1 MVLVASLALVAPVPS
16 FSQTLKDKI
25 QLPHPSGRYGV
36 ARIAYDWVDHSRPEK
51 FATTSDAHREIM
63 VYVWYPTEPRVRG
76 KMSEYQPY
84 ADEIAKK
91 LSSKELEDEWGSSWR
106 RVFSKQVLTDTHEKA
121 PGSSGRERFPLL
133 IFSPGAGMPATS
145 YTTLLQEVVSRGYVI
160 ASIEPTYESPA
171 VGFPDGRVIRS
182 VPEASENRQ
191 IKPTESREQYLERM
205 HTSEAPHLERLAA
218 DVRFVLDQLGRLAKR
233 GNGAAPF
240 AKRIDFENVGAWGHS
255 IGGRV
260 AARACQLDARIK
272 ACLNADGAGP
282 DSPIFAYEKTTLLRQ
297 PFMWIEAEQM
307 PPPTDQVLATY
318 KITRQQW
325 KAEHEARMAGYEEE
339 LRSCTG
345 GSYRIAIN
353 IPGINH
359 YSFTDWPLLEA
370 KNKEDFEKGAKAIE
384 LLEEYV
390 IAFFDKQLKRAP
402 GAILDKRDTPS
413 AGVAVIKYDPTL
425 ER

>member
-1 MVLVASLALVAPVPS
+1 MRIRKYSFIFLFASLALVAPVHS
-16 FSQTLKDKI
+16 LSQIPQGKI

-36 ARIAYDWVDHSRPEK
+36 ARIAYDWVDNSRPET
-51 FATTSDAHREIM
+51 FAKDSDVHREIM
-63 VYVWYPTEPRVRG
+63 VYVWYPTELRVRG
-76 KMSEYQPY
+76 KTSEYQPY

-91 LSSKELEDEWGSSWR
+91 LSSKDLEYEWGSSWR
-106 RVFSKQVLTDTHEKA
+106 TVFSKQVLTDTHEKA
-121 PGSSGRERFPLL
+121 PGPSGRERFPLL

-191 IKPTESREQYLERM
+191 IKPTENREQYLERM
-205 HTSEAPHLERLAA
+205 HTSEALHLERLAA
-218 DVRFVLDQLGRLAKR
+218 DVRFVLDQFRRLAKR
-233 GNGAAPF
+233 RDKAAPF
-240 AKRIDFENVGAWGHS
+240 AKRIDFEDVGAWGHS

-282 DSPIFAYEKTTLLRQ
+282 DGPIFAYEKMTLLRQ

-307 PPPTDQVLATY
+307 PPPTDQALATY

-325 KAEHEARMAGYEEE
+325 EAEHAARMAGYEEE
-339 LRSCTG
+339 LRSCAG

-353 IPGINH
+353 IPEIDH

-370 KNKEDFEKGAKAIE
+370 KNKEDFEKGSKALE
-384 LLEEYV
+384 LLGDYV
-390 IAFFDKQLKRAP
+390 IAFFD
-402 GAILDKRDTPS
+402 S
-413 AGVAVIKYDPTL
+413 S
-425 ER
+425 